1 MISVNDIGTED
12 VLMELADA
20 LEGAIVDAS
29 DRESHYQR
37 LAAILDSHIATPQ
50 LIKLLHITE
59 ARMRDLSALRVID
72 FVAVDRTVDREIASK
87 LRSFAL
93 CARRYAYH
101 GTVFGRLASIAEH
114 GLMPVMRPV
123 SRHTLRV
130 RNHRKGA
137 VTFTTTWRE
146 AVWWADVAHRHSLG
160 PRASPSRRP
169 VVIRI
174 PTDGLAL
181 ECDNLATA
189 RNCIFVRGI
198 VSIASADVL
207 TELAGYPKWQP
218 LYSVL
223 GPSARR

>member
-29 DRESHYQR
+29 DRESHYQH
-37 LAAILDSHIATPQ
+37 LAAILDSNIATPQ
-50 LIKLLHITE
+50 LIKLLHIAE
-59 ARMRDLSALRVID
+59 ARMRDLSTLRVID

-93 CARRYAYH
+93 RARRYVYH

-114 GLMPVMRPV
+114 GLTPAMRPI
-123 SRHTLRV
+123 SRRALKV
-130 RNHRKGA
+130 RNHRNGA
-137 VTFTTTWRE
+137 VSFTTTWRG
-146 AVWWADVAHRHSLG
+146 AVWWADATHRHSPG

-169 VVIRI
+169 VVVRV

-181 ECDNLATA
+181 ECDNLAA
-189 RNCIFVRGI
+189 APNCIFVRGI
-198 VSIASADVL
+198 VSMASADVL

-218 LYSVL
+218 LYTVL
-223 GPSARR
+223 GQPARR